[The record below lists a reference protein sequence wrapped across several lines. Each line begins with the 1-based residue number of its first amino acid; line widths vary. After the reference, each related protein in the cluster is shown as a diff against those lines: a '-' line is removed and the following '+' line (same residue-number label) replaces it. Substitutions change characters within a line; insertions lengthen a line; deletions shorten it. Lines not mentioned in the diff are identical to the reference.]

1 MLETLI
7 QKLAG
12 VEVIFLLTLHV
23 SSASFWCLD
32 RNSSEARDVFAAFKD
47 AALRVSMEISY
58 VKLGQAEK
66 HPMIMPEAFL
76 SALYTNNRLD
86 LLLPEKSLAASAP
99 VLKEYWR
106 RFKLQFGADHEVFQ
120 NISDE
125 DEARLLPV
133 KIHGDEGRS
142 ASDGRHVLPLLL
154 L

>member
-154 L
+154 

>member
-12 VEVIFLLTLHV
+12 VEVIFLLSLHV

-32 RNSSEARDVFAAFKD
+32 RNSSD

-86 LLLPEKSLAASAP
+86 LLLPQKSLAASAP

-142 ASDGRHVLPLLL
+142 ASDGQHVLPLLL
-154 L
+154 